1 MDGRNRTGPG
11 LLRDPRCQSHGMGK
25 AGSARVT
32 AAAVWVPPQPGTGL
46 RAVPFGN
53 LCFNAARTESFKP
66 GCHMRKGCRAAG
78 VPEPPCITAHPT
90 EARSDLCNAS
100 KTLSP
105 GYVFEK
111 IGAARQCF

>member
-66 GCHMRKGCRAAG
+66 GCHMRKGCRG
-78 VPEPPCITAHPT
+78 PRTSVHYSPPH
-90 EARSDLCNAS
+90 RS
-100 KTLSP
+100 P
-105 GYVFEK
+105 F
-111 IGAARQCF
+111 